1 MKRFPL
7 CFIILILS
15 AVLTGCSGFLPART
29 EISEYDVTEIAGID
43 KCEEDPSLIE
53 VTMVSRL
60 KKAPSGSG
68 GGNDLVT
75 ITSAKGSTI
84 FEAQLKLKAN
94 APRRLFFGYV
104 DYILI
109 GEAAAKDDF
118 LKYFNMLERDHEIRK
133 SANVYIVKD
142 GTAKELLYS
151 TSSEDAFVTEKLD
164 TAKKNVEFISNT
176 KETKIIDVSEMI
188 EGSSLIIPSLTYA
201 DYTDEKII
209 GKMPEKRLGLGGYA
223 VFKDSTLAG
232 FIDEDYARGYNVI
245 INKVGSFPVNVNDET
260 GKLACLEVVRSKTK
274 VKAQFEGEKL
284 KTVVL
289 DTHILSHFPEQQSHD
304 NIMNRSNVDKMS
316 AELSDKAKKD
326 MEKVI
331 KFSQN
336 AKVDC
341 LKIGQRLK
349 LLYPYK
355 WKKIENDWEKLY
367 PELDIKVRI
376 DSHLLLNYD
385 IDRPAGSKKE

>member
-316 AELSDKAKKD
+316 AELSDKQK
-326 MEKVI
+326 
-331 KFSQN
+331 
-336 AKVDC
+336 
-341 LKIGQRLK
+341 RT
-349 LLYPYK
+349 
-355 WKKIENDWEKLY
+355 WK
-367 PELDIKVRI
+367 R
-376 DSHLLLNYD
+376 
-385 IDRPAGSKKE
+385 